1 MVSGRED
8 TIERAL
14 GRLEGQL
21 GGVVTTLG
29 EVKSALH
36 DLAPRVTKV
45 EEHAEKM
52 TGVASNVDGLQ
63 QLVRDGKMQGK
74 GILLGFGLATGA
86 VGATVATFVKQ
97 LFGAAAGG

>member
-1 MVSGRED
+1 MSPARED
-8 TIERAL
+8 SIERTL

-21 GGVVTTLG
+21 DGVVTTLG

-52 TGVASNVDGLQ
+52 TEVAGHVSGLQ

-74 GILLGFGLATGA
+74 GVLLGFGLAAGT
-86 VGATVATFVKQ
+86 VGATVATFIKQ